1 MARFKVRN
9 TGATVDLNK
18 DNFKAKGGEGSIH
31 IIGDTVYKVCEPGK
45 MIDIRKLVE
54 LHALDHPRIVRP
66 EDILE
71 DSKKNVVGYT
81 MRLVPGNAVPLA
93 QILTKTYRDRE
104 GVGPDKM
111 TELVRQLADGLRF
124 IHRKPGYLQV
134 DGNEFNY
141 MVTDDYR
148 DLYFIDVNSF
158 ETPSFPADAIMPSI
172 RDWLCPKDSGTG
184 RYKWSHLTDWYS
196 FAIISWYMFTGIH
209 PFKGRHPR
217 FPDLKTAM
225 VEQMRAGVSVL
236 DPESRFP
243 QAAVY
248 FPFDTVIPGGASG
261 AYMQWYKAVL
271 AEGKRLPAPLDFQ
284 AVVAIAAKVKEIVGS
299 NKFDIHELRD
309 YVSQIVG
316 FYEKGGR
323 EVVVT
328 TDGLFVNN
336 QPYPK
341 LNGKFRVGF
350 TTTTQTPVAMILE
363 GDTARVFALETQTP
377 LPNST
382 SPVEFRSDNIMSY
395 DGRLYSHYGPNIY
408 EITFLEQSGGA
419 IIPLQKPVA
428 TVLPQATQMFQGVA
442 FQDMFGTRIASV
454 FPETGHHQQF
464 RIDELVGLQIT
475 EAKFERGVLMVLT
488 ADKEG
493 QATRFIFR
501 LAKDFQSYDMRK
513 VENITPI
520 GLNFTVLPNGVAIC
534 ITEEEK
540 VEIFSSRKDAP
551 DLKSIADPAI
561 KGNMRL
567 CHAGSQVRVAHGD
580 KLYSI
585 AVKK

>member
-71 DSKKNVVGYT
+71 DSKKSIVGYT
-81 MRLVPGNAVPLA
+81 MKLVPGNAVPLA
-93 QILTKTYRDRE
+93 QILTKTFRERE
-104 GVGPDKM
+104 GVTPAKM
-111 TELVRQLADGLRF
+111 TELVKQIAEALRF
-124 IHRKPGYLQV
+124 IHKKPGYLQV

-141 MVTDDYR
+141 MVADTFSDVYM
-148 DLYFIDVNSF
+148 IDVNSF
-158 ETPSFPADAIMPSI
+158 ETPNFPADAIMPSI
-172 RDWLCPKDSGTG
+172 RDWHCPKDNATG

-225 VEQMRAGVSVL
+225 VEQMKAGVSVL
-236 DPESRFP
+236 DPECHFP

-248 FPFDTVIPGGASG
+248 FPFDTYIPGGASG

-284 AVVAIAAKVKEIVGS
+284 AVLVVAAKIKEIVGS

-309 YVSQIVG
+309 CVSQIVG
-316 FYEKGGR
+316 FYEQGGR
-323 EVVVT
+323 EVIVT
-328 TDGLFVNN
+328 TDGMFVDN
-336 QPYPK
+336 QSYPK
-341 LNGKFRVGF
+341 LHGKFRVGF
-350 TTTTQTPVAMILE
+350 TTTSGMPVALVLE
-363 GDTARVFALETQTP
+363 GDTARVFALETQTA
-377 LPNST
+377 LPAPQQ
-382 SPVEFRSDNIMSY
+382 PVEFRSDNIMSY
-395 DGRLYSHYGPNIY
+395 DGRLYSHYGSNIY
-408 EITFLEQSGGA
+408 EITFLEQPSGP
-419 IIPLQKPVA
+419 IIPLQKQVA
-428 TVLPQATQMFQGVA
+428 TVLPQATQMFHGVV
-442 FQDMFGTRIASV
+442 FQDMFGTRLASV
-454 FPETGHHQQF
+454 FPEAGHHQQF
-464 RIDELVGLQIT
+464 KIEELAGLQIT
-475 EAKFERGVLMVLT
+475 EAKYERGVLMVLT

-493 QATRFIFR
+493 QANRFIFR

-520 GLNFTVLPNGVAIC
+520 GLNFTVLPNGICIC

-540 VEIFSSRKDAP
+540 VEIFPSRKDSP

>member
-1 MARFKVRN
+1 MPRFKVRN

-66 EDILE
+66 EDIIE
-71 DSKKNVVGYT
+71 DGKKNVVGYT
-81 MRLVPGNAVPLA
+81 MKLVPGNAVPLA

-111 TELVRQLADGLRF
+111 TELVRQIADGLRF
-124 IHRKPGYLQV
+124 IHKKPGYLQV

-141 MVTDDYR
+141 MVTGDHR
-148 DLYFIDVNSF
+148 DVYFIDVNSF
-158 ETPSFPADAIMPSI
+158 ETPNFPADAIMPSI
-172 RDWLCPKDSGTG
+172 RDWNCPKDGGTG

-225 VEQMRAGVSVL
+225 VEQMKAGVSVL
-236 DPESRFP
+236 DPESKFP

-248 FPFDTVIPGGASG
+248 FPFESVIPGGAGG
-261 AYMQWYKAVL
+261 AYMQWYRAVL
-271 AEGKRLPAPLDFQ
+271 AEGKRLPAPTDFQ

-299 NKFDIHELRD
+299 NKFDINELRN
-309 YVSQIVG
+309 YVAQIVG
-316 FYEKGGR
+316 FYEKDGR

-328 TDGLFVNN
+328 TDGMYVNN
-336 QPYPK
+336 QPYPR
-341 LNGKFRVGF
+341 LQGKFRVGF
-350 TTTTQTPVAMILE
+350 TTNTHTPVALVLE
-363 GDTARVFALETQTP
+363 SDTARVFALETQTA
-377 LPNST
+377 LPSPQQ
-382 SPVEFRSDNIMSY
+382 PVEFRSDDIMSY

-408 EITFLEQSGGA
+408 EIQFLEQSSGP
-419 IIPLQKPVA
+419 IIPLQKQVA
-428 TVLPQATQMFQGVA
+428 TVLPQATRMYQGVV
-442 FQDMFGTRIASV
+442 FQDMFGTRLASV
-454 FPETGHHQQF
+454 FPESGHHQQVK
-464 RIDELVGLQIT
+464 IDELAGLQIT
-475 EAKFERGVLMVLT
+475 EAKYERGVLMVLT
-488 ADKEG
+488 TDKEG

-501 LAKDFQSYDMRK
+501 MAKDFQSYDMRK
-513 VENITPI
+513 VENVTPI
-520 GLNFTVLPNGVAIC
+520 GLNFTVLPGGICVC
-534 ITEEEK
+534 ITEDEK
-540 VEIFSSRKDAP
+540 VEIFSSRKDSP

-567 CHAGSQVRVAHGD
+567 CHVGNQVRVAHGE